1 MKMEIFFLEMERR
14 AQNLFLTSKSAV
26 HFIKEWDPLVL
37 WNALASRER
46 KFHAP
51 SSKNVHIKCIHYYH
65 STHTLLLLMASK
77 IDKKLALIAA
87 NEHSRS
93 AAIAPPKFSDPETQ
107 IRKTTFWLEKTH
119 CNTPNVVPIS
129 KIWLMPPLTMW
140 WRVPYGRIC
149 QHMFVFTRNANDDD
163 IEAVPWI
170 LRFSFTLS

>member
-1 MKMEIFFLEMERR
+1 MVGFRLRFFFISTSWWSCTNLLLPPKFAPLNMKMEIFFLEMERR

-51 SSKNVHIKCIHYYH
+51 SSKNVHIKCTHCYH

-93 AAIAPPKFSDPETQ
+93 AATAPTKFSDPETQ
-107 IRKTTFWLEKTH
+107 IRKTTFWLEKHT
-119 CNTPNVVPIS
+119 V
-129 KIWLMPPLTMW
+129 
-140 WRVPYGRIC
+140 
-149 QHMFVFTRNANDDD
+149 TRQM
-163 IEAVPWI
+163 
-170 LRFSFTLS
+170 